1 PESGRT
7 SVPHVRNLL
16 VIPLLAALIAT
27 AIPADA
33 QQWELVWSDEF
44 DTPGAPDPSKWTYD
58 IGGHGWGNQ
67 ELQYYTDRLEN
78 ARVEDGVLIIEAR
91 GESFGGNDYT
101 SARLVTRGLAA
112 WQSRRIE
119 ARMKLPVGP
128 VRGAREESFAGIDD
142 ASARLVSRG
151 LAAWQQGRIEARMK
165 MPIGRG
171 IWPAGL
177 MLPSDSAYGGWPAG
191 GEIDIMEYLGHV
203 PNQVHGTIHSGGGEL
218 GHRFTGDDYVLQSGT
233 FADDFHVFALEWE
246 PRQMRWYVDGE
257 LYLTQVSWSSIGG
270 PYPAPFDHPFH
281 ILMNVAVG
289 GQWPGYPDETTTF
302 PQQMLVDYV
311 RVYQDTTAAPTVA
324 LEAPEDGLV
333 IGAGDTLEI
342 RASASSTGE
351 ITEVAF
357 LRDGG
362 VLGVATSAPYE
373 MSIGGLVDG
382 CYVLRARATNAAGY
396 VTTGDSVQVTVG
408 GGCPPGNTAPY
419 LMVPARIPGTIE
431 AEYYDLGGSG
441 VAYFDLSA
449 TNDGNGI
456 RPNEGVDI
464 RRSRDEGGGH
474 DVTYPVARE

>member
-1 PESGRT
+1 
-7 SVPHVRNLL
+7 
-16 VIPLLAALIAT
+16 
-27 AIPADA
+27 
-33 QQWELVWSDEF
+33 
-44 DTPGAPDPSKWTYD
+44 PSKWTYD

-91 GESFGGNDYT
+91 EESFGGNDYT

-112 WQSRRIE
+112 WQY
-119 ARMKLPVGP
+119 
-128 VRGAREESFAGIDD
+128 
-142 ASARLVSRG
+142 
-151 LAAWQQGRIEARMK
+151 GRIEARMK
-165 MPIGRG
+165 MPIGQG
-171 IWPAGL
+171 IWPAFW
-177 MLPSDSAYGGWPAG
+177 MLPTDSPYGGWPAG

-396 VTTGDSVQVTVG
+396 VTTGDSVQDRKSVV
-408 GGCPPGNTAPY
+408 
-419 LMVPARIPGTIE
+419 
-431 AEYYDLGGSG
+431 
-441 VAYFDLSA
+441 
-449 TNDGNGI
+449 
-456 RPNEGVDI
+456 
-464 RRSRDEGGGH
+464 
-474 DVTYPVARE
+474 

>member
-1 PESGRT
+1 P
-7 SVPHVRNLL
+7 
-16 VIPLLAALIAT
+16 
-27 AIPADA
+27 
-33 QQWELVWSDEF
+33 
-44 DTPGAPDPSKWTYD
+44 
-58 IGGHGWGNQ
+58 
-67 ELQYYTDRLEN
+67 
-78 ARVEDGVLIIEAR
+78 
-91 GESFGGNDYT
+91 
-101 SARLVTRGLAA
+101 
-112 WQSRRIE
+112 
-119 ARMKLPVGP
+119 
-128 VRGAREESFAGIDD
+128 
-142 ASARLVSRG
+142 
-151 LAAWQQGRIEARMK
+151 
-165 MPIGRG
+165 
-171 IWPAGL
+171 
-177 MLPSDSAYGGWPAG
+177 YGGWPAG

-357 LRDGG
+357 LQDGG

-373 MSIGGLVDG
+373 ISIGGLVDG

-408 GGCPPGNTAPY
+408 GGCPPGSTAPY

-474 DVTYPVARE
+474 DVTYPVAREWLQYTLDVEEAGSYRILARIASGSGGTVRLSLDDVDLLGDVSFSGTGGDATYGNAILGTVEFPAGRHTLRVEMWSAGFSLNRL